1 MQIHLFNA
9 IHNIL
14 IYIHIIFMFIDV
26 SAAKVLQ
33 KRCPSRL
40 SIESW
45 IFSWAMSRRFQFP
58 FTDFSLVLW
67 LRLRADISKVTAHE
81 RIQHLYNSFSNIC

>member
-58 FTDFSLVLW
+58 FTDFSLVMAPPSRRYFQGHSPRENPTPLQ
-67 LRLRADISKVTAHE
+67 L
-81 RIQHLYNSFSNIC
+81 FF